1 MIKSLKTMISS
12 IQLKE
17 PLMSKNVE
25 TIEGLKSGGY
35 SEMEIADMLDISV
48 MDVYKH
54 LSGEKQHVPKV
65 IDEVKEEKLEGQE
78 KLKADILSTAEFGIK
93 QMREQMKTSDAQEIA
108 KLMDSVSKVYTAL
121 FKNDTGVQITIQQ
134 NNLSMFKHSLKG

>member
-1 MIKSLKTMISS
+1 MSIKTIED
-12 IQLKE
+12 LKE
-17 PLMSKNVE
+17 
-25 TIEGLKSGGY
+25 GGY

-54 LSGEKQHVPKV
+54 LSGEKQHIPRV
-65 IDEVKEEKLEGQE
+65 IEDVKEEKLVGQE

-93 QMREQMKTSDAQEIA
+93 QMREQMKHSDAQEIA